1 MAIFEKTPACKTRNH
16 WIYLTENTKTCRMR
30 GRAGLAK
37 SLHVLDLTGVY
48 FHPKIKEYSE
58 KVCLLTGRGQ
68 TRSSS
73 LVALV
78 KQYCTRLHTV
88 VHKVKLLKTWMQRK
102 HLLFTLNSFKDT
114 WQFFREYFFVFI
126 LIRFEQ
132 KLVLFFIAHTTA
144 RMNEPLFNGALRPQ
158 VRTNYDVLF
167 IAVASFMLMC
177 IWTITTV
184 IHIYVMLN
192 ILIK

>member
-114 WQFFREYFFVFI
+114 WQFFSWVFFCFYLDTLWAKARVVFY
-126 LIRFEQ
+126 R
-132 KLVLFFIAHTTA
+132 AHNCA
-144 RMNEPLFNGALRPQ
+144 NE
-158 VRTNYDVLF
+158 
-167 IAVASFMLMC
+167 
-177 IWTITTV
+177 WTIIQRCLAPSSTNQLWCFV
-184 IHIYVMLN
+184 HRRG
-192 ILIK
+192 